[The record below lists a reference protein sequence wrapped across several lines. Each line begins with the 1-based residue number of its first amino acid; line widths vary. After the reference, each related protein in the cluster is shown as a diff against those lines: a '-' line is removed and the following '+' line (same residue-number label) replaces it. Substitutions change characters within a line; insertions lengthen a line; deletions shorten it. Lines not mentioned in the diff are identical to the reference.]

1 MGRPCGRGQRFDLLG
16 GPGGVVITMNVS
28 VGSKSGLPRRR
39 FLDRVLGIWASG
51 VLASILYPIVRYLV
65 PPEVPEAAAVSVSG
79 GSATTL
85 APNSARIVPFG
96 TRPVIVVRVTTG
108 ELRAFAATCTHL
120 DCTVQYRPDLGHI
133 WCACHNGHYDL
144 NGRNISGPPPQPLAP
159 FDVDLK
165 DDEIMISRKA

>member
-1 MGRPCGRGQRFDLLG
+1 
-16 GPGGVVITMNVS
+16 MNVS
-28 VGSKSGLPRRR
+28 VRSENEVPRRR

-51 VLASILYPIVRYLV
+51 VLGSILYPIARYLV
-65 PPEVPEAAAVSVSG
+65 PPEVPEAAMLSVSG
-79 GSATTL
+79 GSAKTL

-96 TRPVIVVRVTTG
+96 SSPVLLVRTATG
-108 ELRAFAATCTHL
+108 ELRAFSGTCTHL

-144 NGRNISGPPPQPLAP
+144 NGRNIAGPPPQPLAP
-159 FDVDLK
+159 FDVALR